1 MNDSLSINNEGNS
14 SNNISN
20 RGKRYSK
27 RLVKKKR
34 KVKKIF
40 RYVVLST
47 VILLIIQG
55 ITFFSSSGKENDDS
69 EYNSVNASS
78 KLGESSNLIDES
90 NILIL
95 VNRENK
101 IDETYIPNDLVIP
114 NVKFIS
120 KNSPN
125 KMLRKE
131 TALQLENMFEDA
143 KKEGINLL
151 AVSGYRSYEYQ
162 KELYDKKVKRS
173 GKEEAD
179 KYVAVPGTSEHQTGF
194 VMDVLSS
201 EYNKLDEGF
210 KYTDAY
216 DWLCN
221 NMDKY
226 GFIIR
231 YPEGKE
237 DITGYE
243 YEPWHLRYVGKE
255 AAKEINDKDITLEE
269 YIENNNVK

>member
-1 MNDSLSINNEGNS
+1 MNDLSSVENKGDISKHTSNS
-14 SNNISN
+14 KKSF
-20 RGKRYSK
+20 SK
-27 RLVKKKR
+27 KLKKKKR
-34 KVKKIF
+34 RLKKNF

-47 VILLIIQG
+47 VFLLIIQG
-55 ITFFSSSGKENDDS
+55 LTSLSVLGNEDDNNN
-69 EYNSVNASS
+69 YVDTSS
-78 KLGESSNLIDES
+78 KVEES

-101 IDETYIPNDLVIP
+101 IDETYIPNDLVVP

-120 KNSPN
+120 ENSPN

-131 TALQLENMFEDA
+131 AALQLENMFEDA
-143 KKEGINLL
+143 KEDGVYLL

-162 KELYDKKVKRS
+162 KKLYDKKVKRS

-201 EYNKLDEGF
+201 EYKKLEEGF

-216 DWLCN
+216 KWLCN
-221 NMDKY
+221 HMDKY

-231 YPEGKE
+231 YPKGKE
-237 DITGYE
+237 HITGYE
-243 YEPWHLRYVGKE
+243 YEPWHLRYVGKD
-255 AAKEINDKDITLEE
+255 AAKEIKDKNITLEE
-269 YIENNNVK
+269 YIEMSKE